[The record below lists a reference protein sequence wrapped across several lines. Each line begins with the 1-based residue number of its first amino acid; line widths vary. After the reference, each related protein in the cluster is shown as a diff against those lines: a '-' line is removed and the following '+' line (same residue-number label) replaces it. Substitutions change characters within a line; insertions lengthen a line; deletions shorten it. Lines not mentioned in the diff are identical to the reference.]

1 MKESYDERLATPIG
15 PESCGA
21 AREGGVEALA
31 GERTGQVLSRER
43 SQTPGCRRYYLKRK
57 AAPGAPIQRGAPGS
71 RAVGDPVHVR
81 KRLAREPGDPLFA
94 QSRKSSGTH
103 REV

>member
-1 MKESYDERLATPIG
+1 MKESHDERLATSIG
-15 PESCGA
+15 PESGGA
-21 AREGGVEALA
+21 TRKGGVEALT
-31 GERTGQVLSRER
+31 GECAGQVLSRER
-43 SQTPGCRRYYLKRK
+43 SQTPGRRRYYLKRK
-57 AAPGAPIQRGAPGS
+57 AAPGAPILRGAPGS

-94 QSRKSSGTH
+94 QSSKSSGTH

>member
-1 MKESYDERLATPIG
+1 
-15 PESCGA
+15 
-21 AREGGVEALA
+21 
-31 GERTGQVLSRER
+31 
-43 SQTPGCRRYYLKRK
+43 
-57 AAPGAPIQRGAPGS
+57 
-71 RAVGDPVHVR
+71 VHVR